1 MALTEPSRLTRPLPG
16 GQPGATVVLHP
27 MVCAYMD
34 SPPEFM
40 ALSNG
45 KSKAVRQALFDR
57 RNVVKLP
64 IVAFLVEHPGAGPII
79 VDTGF
84 HPSVATDPKQ
94 NLGRLY
100 ARLYS
105 IHMKPEQAISAQLRV
120 QKGIDPSEVRVAIM
134 THLHMDHASA
144 ISEFTAATY
153 VLGAGEWRAFHA
165 HRFALNGYVRHHVE
179 HAVEYKEVP
188 YDSPVIDSYSTF
200 GRAYDLFGD
209 GSVRLVATPGHT
221 HGHQSVI
228 VRLRDREALLT
239 GDATYFLRTI
249 DDERRGWVMAD
260 EHKWHRS
267 VGEIRLYRRENPD
280 ALIIP
285 GHDPEVW
292 AGLAPR
298 YE

>member
-1 MALTEPSRLTRPLPG
+1 MALAEPSRLTHPLPG

-27 MVCAYMD
+27 LVCAYMD

-40 ALSNG
+40 AMTGGRLR
-45 KSKAVRQALFDR
+45 AVRNALGSRKDW
-57 RNVVKLP
+57 VKQP
-64 IVAFLVEHPGAGPII
+64 IVAFLVEHPGVGPII
-79 VDTGF
+79 IDTGF

-94 NLGRLY
+94 NLGRVY

-105 IHMKPEQAISAQLRV
+105 IDMKPEQAISAQLRE
-120 QKGIDPSEVRVAIM
+120 QKGIEPSDVQVAIM

-144 ISEFTAATY
+144 ISEFTSATY
-153 VLGAGEWRAFHA
+153 VLGAGEWHAFHS
-165 HRFALNGYVRHHVE
+165 HRLALNGYVRRHVE

-188 YDSPVIDSYSTF
+188 SDGPMIDSYSTF

-228 VRLRDREALLT
+228 LRLKDREALVT
-239 GDATYFLRTI
+239 GDAIYYLRTLE
-249 DDERRGWVMAD
+249 DERRGWAMAD
-260 EHKWHRS
+260 EHRWRRS
-267 VGEIRLYRRENPD
+267 IGEIRLYRRENPD
-280 ALIIP
+280 AMIIP
-285 GHDPEVW
+285 GHDLEEW
-292 AGLAPR
+292 AKLQPR

>member
-1 MALTEPSRLTRPLPG
+1 MALAEPSRLTKPLPG
-16 GQPGATVVLHP
+16 GQEGATVVLHP
-27 MVCAYMD
+27 LVCAYMD

-40 ALSNG
+40 AMTSGRL
-45 KSKAVRQALFDR
+45 KVVRQMVLSR
-57 RNVVKLP
+57 KEVIKLP
-64 IVAFLVEHPGAGPII
+64 IVAFLIEHPGVGPMII
-79 VDTGF
+79 DTGF

-100 ARLYS
+100 AQLYN
-105 IHMKPEQAISAQLRV
+105 IDMKPEQAISAQLRE
-120 QKGIDPSEVRVAIM
+120 QKGVEPSDVRVAIM

-144 ISEFTAATY
+144 ISEFTSATY
-153 VLGAGEWRAFHA
+153 VLGAGEWRAFHGA
-165 HRFALNGYVRHHVE
+165 RPKLNGYVRHHVE

-188 YDSPVIDSYSTF
+188 YDSAVIDSYSTF

-228 VRLRDREALLT
+228 LRLKDREALVT
-239 GDATYFLRTI
+239 GDAVYFTRTI

-260 EHKWHRS
+260 EHKWRRS

-285 GHDPEVW
+285 GHDPDEW
-292 AGLAPR
+292 AKLLPR

>member
-1 MALTEPSRLTRPLPG
+1 VALAEPSRLTRPLPG

-27 MVCAYMD
+27 IVVAHMD

-40 ALSNG
+40 AMTKG
-45 KSKAVRQALFDR
+45 KARAVRQALFDR
-57 RNVVKLP
+57 KNQIKLP
-64 IVAFLVEHPGAGPII
+64 IVAFLVEHPGVGPLII
-79 VDTGF
+79 DTGF

-94 NLGRLY
+94 DLGRRY
-100 ARLYS
+100 AAFSNIDMR
-105 IHMKPEQAISAQLRV
+105 PEQALSAQLREH
-120 QKGIDPSEVRVAIM
+120 KGIEPGDVRVAIM

-144 ISEFTAATY
+144 ISEFTSATY
-153 VLGAGEWRAFHA
+153 VLGAGEWRAFHSS
-165 HRFALNGYVRHHVE
+165 RFALNGYIRHHVE

-188 YDSPVIDSYSTF
+188 YDSATIDSYSTF
-200 GRAYDLFGD
+200 GRAFDLFGD
-209 GSVRLVATPGHT
+209 GSVRLVSTPGHT

-228 VRLRDREALLT
+228 LRLRDREALVA
-239 GDATYFLRTI
+239 GDAIYFTRTI

-260 EHKWHRS
+260 EHKWRRS
-267 VGEIRLYRRENPD
+267 IGEIRLYRRENPD

-285 GHDPEVW
+285 GHDPEAW

>member
-1 MALTEPSRLTRPLPG
+1 MALAEPSRLTSPLPG
-16 GQPGATVVLHP
+16 GQPGATVALHP

-34 SPPEFM
+34 SSPEFM
-40 ALSNG
+40 AMTKG
-45 KSKAVRQALFDR
+45 KGRVVRQILFDR
-57 RNVVKLP
+57 KNTVKLP
-64 IVAFLVEHPGAGPII
+64 IVAFLVEHPGVGAMII
-79 VDTGF
+79 DTGF

-94 NLGRLY
+94 NLGRVY
-100 ARLYS
+100 ARLYN
-105 IHMKPEQAISAQLRV
+105 IDMKPEQAISAQLRE
-120 QKGIDPSEVRVAIM
+120 QKGVEPSDVRVAIM

-144 ISEFTAATY
+144 ISEFTSATY

-165 HRFALNGYVRHHVE
+165 NRLALNGYVRHHVG
-179 HAVEYKEVP
+179 HAVEYREVP

-200 GRAYDLFGD
+200 GRSYDLFGD
-209 GSVRLVATPGHT
+209 GSVRLVHTPGHT

-228 VRLRDREALLT
+228 LRLRDREALVT
-239 GDATYFLRTI
+239 GDAVYFTRTI

-285 GHDPEVW
+285 GHDPEEW
-292 AGLAPR
+292 AGLLPR

>member
-1 MALTEPSRLTRPLPG
+1 VALAEPSRLTKPLPG

-34 SPPEFM
+34 SSPEFM
-40 ALSNG
+40 SMTKG
-45 KSKAVRQALFDR
+45 KARVVRQILLDR
-57 RNVVKLP
+57 KNVVKLP
-64 IVAFLVEHPGAGPII
+64 IVAFLVEHPGVGPMII
-79 VDTGF
+79 DTGF

-94 NLGRLY
+94 NLGRLL
-100 ARLYS
+100 AQLYT
-105 IHMKPEQAISAQLRV
+105 IHMTPEQTLSAQLRE
-120 QKGIDPSEVRVAIM
+120 QKGIEPSDVRVAIM

-144 ISEFTAATY
+144 ISEFTSATY
-153 VLGAGEWRAFHA
+153 VLGAGEWRAFHSN
-165 HRFALNGYVRHHVE
+165 RPTLNGYVRRHVD

-200 GRAYDLFGD
+200 GRSYDLFGD
-209 GSVRLVATPGHT
+209 GSVRLVHTPGHT

-228 VRLRDREALLT
+228 LRLRDREALVT
-239 GDATYFLRTI
+239 GDAVYFTRTI
-249 DDERRGWVMAD
+249 DDERRGWTMAD

-267 VGEIRLYRRENPD
+267 IGEIRLYRRENPE

-285 GHDPEVW
+285 GHDPEEW
-292 AGLAPR
+292 AKLLPR

>member
-1 MALTEPSRLTRPLPG
+1 MALAEPSRLTKPLPG
-16 GQPGATVVLHP
+16 GQSGATVVLHP

-40 ALSNG
+40 AMSHG
-45 KSKAVRQALFDR
+45 KSKAVRQMLFDR
-57 RNVVKLP
+57 KNVIKLP
-64 IVAFLVEHPGAGPII
+64 IVAFLVEHPGAGPMLI
-79 VDTGF
+79 DTGF

-100 ARLYS
+100 AALYS
-105 IHMKPEQAISAQLRV
+105 IHMNPEQAISAQLRE
-120 QKGIDPSEVRVAIM
+120 QKGIDPSEVRVVIM

-144 ISEFTAATY
+144 ISEFTSATY
-153 VLGAGEWRAFHA
+153 VLGSGEWKAFHGP
-165 HRFALNGYVRHHVE
+165 RPKLNGYVRHHVE

-188 YDSPVIDSYSTF
+188 YDSAAIGSYSTF
-200 GRAYDLFGD
+200 GRAFDLFGD

-228 VRLRDREALLT
+228 LRLRDREALVT
-239 GDATYFLRTI
+239 GDAVYFTRTI

-260 EHKWHRS
+260 EHKWRRS

-285 GHDPEVW
+285 GHDAEEW
-292 AGLAPR
+292 AGLLPR